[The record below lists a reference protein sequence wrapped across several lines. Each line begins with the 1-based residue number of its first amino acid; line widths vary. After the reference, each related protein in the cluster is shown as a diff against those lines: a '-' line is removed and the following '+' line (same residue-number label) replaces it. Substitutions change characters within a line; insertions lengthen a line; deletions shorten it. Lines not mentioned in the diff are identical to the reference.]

1 MIGKRGNIVKEST
14 VVDVS
19 MTTSEPRTISIFG
32 YELIREILLPEI
44 LGKDAPEILYWAG
57 KRLARKYPL
66 ADFDQVIDFFNQASW
81 GQLEIKKENKNE
93 LEIEL
98 FSPLIVSRVKSK
110 AEHIFQ
116 LEAGFLA
123 QQMELQKGVIAEA
136 FEHPV
141 KKSNK
146 VQFTVKWDIKDSLE

>member
-1 MIGKRGNIVKEST
+1 
-14 VVDVS
+14 
-19 MTTSEPRTISIFG
+19 MTTAEPRTISIFG

-44 LGKDAPEILYWAG
+44 LGKDTPEILYWAG
-57 KRLARKYPL
+57 KRLARKFPL
-66 ADFDQVIDFFNQASW
+66 ENYNQVVEFFNSASW
-81 GQLEIKKENKNE
+81 GQLEMIKETKNE
-93 LEIEL
+93 IEIEL
-98 FSPLIVSRVKSK
+98 SSPLIVSRVKSK
-110 AEHIFQ
+110 AEHFFQ

-123 QQMELQKGVIAEA
+123 QQMELQKGVITEA